1 MVGVIA
7 MLMKRLQ
14 AYVAKQL
21 GHPAGGAGRLLLRV
35 LNRGNATM
43 NQLALTMLAVQPQQ
57 HILEIGFGG
66 GDLMQRLRQTERSLH
81 ITGIDPAPASLAV
94 GQNRFKSAIASGQLS
109 LYAAAAE
116 AIPLP
121 DQTVDAIVT
130 VNTVYFWSAVET
142 VLAEC
147 HRCLKPDG
155 KLAIAY
161 AAKAFL
167 EAQGLTQYG
176 FRAYDVAE
184 LEAALRTAGFREIQ
198 TRSDESAS
206 NGKFF
211 CTCGIAA
218 LATNHNECSSQ
229 LPG

>member
-1 MVGVIA
+1 MVGLIS

-21 GHPAGGAGRLLLRV
+21 GHPAGGAGRLLLRF
-35 LNRGNATM
+35 LNRENATM
-43 NQLALTMLAVQPQQ
+43 NQLALTMLAIQPQQ

-66 GDLMQRLRQTERSLH
+66 GDLIERLRQTERSLH

-109 LYAAAAE
+109 LYAAVAE

-121 DQTVDAIVT
+121 DQAVDAIVT
-130 VNTVYFWSAVET
+130 VNTVYFWPAVET
-142 VLAEC
+142 GLQEC
-147 HRCLKPDG
+147 HRCLKPG
-155 KLAIAY
+155 GQLAIAY

-176 FRAYDVAE
+176 FQVYEVAE
-184 LEAALRTAGFREIQ
+184 METALRTAGFREIQ

-206 NGKFF
+206 RSEERRVGK
-211 CTCGIAA
+211 
-218 LATNHNECSSQ
+218 ECRSRWS
-229 LPG
+229 PYH